1 MKQQIEIEERVKTI
15 VPQGRDAI
23 LEYLSLVAVLFGIVV
38 RLSQYLSNR
47 SLWGDEV
54 NLALNIVDRSYLEL
68 LQPLDHNQ
76 AAPPGFLWIEKATV
90 QLLGNTEYAL
100 RLFPLISG
108 LVALVVFYR
117 LANRYVSEIAAPI
130 AIALFACLKYI
141 VYYTTEVKQ
150 YSSDVMIAVVL
161 CSLLIPLRHQVL
173 DNKQLLLLGGLGALC
188 IWISHPTV
196 FVLAGIEVG
205 YFLVASNQKRLSLL
219 MNRWPMYVTW
229 LISFAGLYFL
239 TVRGT
244 LKNDVLTSA
253 WDARFPD
260 SPFDIVW
267 LLDTF
272 GRFFYNPLGFLGFT
286 DGIALFV
293 FIVGCIAF
301 YYRDR
306 IILLGVTA
314 PILITLIA
322 SYLQQYPFRERLVL
336 FLAPFAVLIIAE
348 GIAFLLTKPQKRY
361 KLLRLI
367 GIIIAVTLL
376 LPSIANAGQLIV
388 APLKLEEIK
397 PVIAYVQTHQQP
409 NDRLYVY
416 APAENQFTYYG
427 EKYGYEPG
435 EYMLGE
441 TNLAT
446 GRGKNRKVSQ
456 KAVKQ
461 FKQEIRKFQGE
472 QRVWFLF
479 SRASEEE
486 EQALI
491 AALEPIGQQLDAFKQ
506 PGAAAYLY
514 TLK

>member
-1 MKQQIEIEERVKTI
+1 MKKQIELEGQVETI
-15 VPQGRDAI
+15 MPQGPYDF
-23 LEYLSLVAVLFGIVV
+23 LKSLSLVAVLLGIVV
-38 RLSQYLSNR
+38 RLTQYLSNR

-54 NLALNIVDRSYLEL
+54 NLALNIVNRSYLEL

-76 AAPPGFLWIEKATV
+76 AAPPGFLWIEKAAV
-90 QLLGNTEYAL
+90 QLFGNTEYAL

-108 LVALVVFYR
+108 LVALVVFYH
-117 LANRYVSEIAAPI
+117 LANRYVAAIAAPV

-173 DNKQLLLLGGLGALC
+173 NKRQLLFLGGLGALC

-205 YFLVASNQKRLSLL
+205 YFLVASNSKRLTLL
-219 MNRWPMYVTW
+219 MNRWPIYLAW

-239 TVRGT
+239 TVQGT

-260 SPFDIVW
+260 SPFDLVW

-286 DGIALFV
+286 DGIALFA
-293 FIVGCIAF
+293 FIVGCFAF
-301 YYRDR
+301 YRRDR
-306 IILLGVTA
+306 IIFLGITA
-314 PILITLIA
+314 PILVTLIA

-348 GIAFLLTKPQKRY
+348 GIAFLWTEPRKRY
-361 KLLRLI
+361 RPLRWI
-367 GIIIAVTLL
+367 GMILAITLL
-376 LPSIANAGQLIV
+376 IPSVVNAGQLIGS
-388 APLKLEEIK
+388 PLKLEEVK
-397 PVIAYVQTHQQP
+397 PVIAYVQSHQQP

-416 APAENQFTYYG
+416 AAAENQFAYYA
-427 EKYGYEPG
+427 EKYGYTSDQ
-435 EYMLGE
+435 YILGE
-441 TNLAT
+441 TALAV

-461 FKQEIRKFQGE
+461 FKQEIKELRGE
-472 QRVWFLF
+472 PRVWFLF

-491 AALEPIGQQLDAFKQ
+491 AALSPIGQQLEVFKQ
-506 PGAAAYLY
+506 PGASAYLY
-514 TLK
+514 DLK